1 MDIKKEKTLVVV
13 KPEGVQRALIG
24 EIISRFEKVGLKLIA
39 VKMIVPTDELV
50 NKHYLIDP
58 EWVVK
63 VGTKAISAYE
73 KKGLEAPNK
82 NPEEAGKRV
91 LEGLVKYFTAGPV
104 VAMVWQGVG
113 AVTTTRKLVG
123 TTEPASSDVG
133 TIRGDLTID
142 SYILADT
149 DNRAVRNI
157 VHASGSVDEAEKEIG
172 LWFGENELI
181 SYRLISESLIYD
193 VNLDGILE

>member
-82 NPEEAGKRV
+82 NP
-91 LEGLVKYFTAGPV
+91 
-104 VAMVWQGVG
+104 
-113 AVTTTRKLVG
+113 
-123 TTEPASSDVG
+123 
-133 TIRGDLTID
+133 
-142 SYILADT
+142 
-149 DNRAVRNI
+149 
-157 VHASGSVDEAEKEIG
+157 
-172 LWFGENELI
+172 
-181 SYRLISESLIYD
+181 
-193 VNLDGILE
+193 

>member
-1 MDIKKEKTLVVV
+1 
-13 KPEGVQRALIG
+13 
-24 EIISRFEKVGLKLIA
+24 
-39 VKMIVPTDELV
+39 
-50 NKHYLIDP
+50 
-58 EWVVK
+58 
-63 VGTKAISAYE
+63 
-73 KKGLEAPNK
+73 
-82 NPEEAGKRV
+82 
-91 LEGLVKYFTAGPV
+91 
-104 VAMVWQGVG
+104 MVWQGVG

-157 VHASGSVDEAEKEIG
+157 VHASGSVDEAEKEIA
-172 LWFGENELI
+172 LWFAENELI
-181 SYRLISESLIYD
+181 AYRLISESLLYD